1 IFCSVSSVFSVMM
14 AFFVLRALLFTLT
27 AAFSVHADMKLDC
40 QRDFISLVWTDR
52 RYQVDTSLF
61 RLGNCFPTSLSA
73 TEAVFKVQL
82 NDCNSVR
89 LCTVIISPTSLL
101 LILTY
106 KASPSRWFTW
116 TVLILFYFS
125 RPKDWYRQ
133 MYDPVF
139 NTHGLGEL
147 VFHIGLMNEDFS
159 GPAESTAFPLGSI
172 IPIMA
177 SVEQRSHQPLLLLLE
192 ECDATNTPELSPES
206 SVHTIITNKGCFVD
220 GKISRSKFEPRQKSS
235 EIQMSLQAFRFAQG
249 EEVFLHCKLVA
260 WDLNGLDNTKKACNY
275 NKEQGWELL
284 DNPAFSHLCYCCDS
298 SCLSRKTRSA
308 VPDEHRIAHKAVLGP
323 LTITDENS

>member
-1 IFCSVSSVFSVMM
+1 MM

-89 LCTVIISPTSLL
+89 AVSGGQIVYSNN
-101 LILTY
+101 LTY
-106 KASPSRWFTW
+106 VSSPDSHIQGFTIP
-116 TVLILFYFS
+116 VVCEYE